1 MSFRS
6 SGKLD
11 TGHGPIDKA
20 WIRYGKIK
28 DALTDIKDWM
38 NKHQEEIV
46 VIYFG
51 NMLGNVTEGHKEL
64 KAILENEFN
73 ELDSN
78 VGLNDYWQKNQEWP
92 TLAQAKESNK
102 RVFAIVRT
110 KTKVSILPSSLNTK

>member
-1 MSFRS
+1 M
-6 SGKLD
+6 
-11 TGHGPIDKA
+11 
-20 WIRYGKIK
+20 
-28 DALTDIKDWM
+28 TDIKDWM

-78 VGLNDYWQKNQEWP
+78 VGLNDYWQNHQEWP
-92 TLAQAKESNK
+92 TLAQAKKSNQ

-110 KTKVSILPSSLNTK
+110 KTKVSSLQSSLSIKVT